1 MKTDK
6 YGIEIKVGDY
16 VLLDSYTG
24 MEYGTSAGKIV
35 QIKKIGSR
43 RISFDA
49 GYKNLR
55 SAQFEFITAYN
66 LIGCRKVWYSD
77 YFCYEPLF
85 SRTANSDQVYKAIVS
100 KLKKGTN
107 KELSEAL
114 IKNETYR
121 YENRDGHYQ
130 SRNSGFAFGCDI
142 KGMSKIIEDQ
152 VLDNSISIL
161 ETIGK

>member
-55 SAQFEFITAYN
+55 SAQFEFITAYT
-66 LIGCRKVWYSD
+66 LVG
-77 YFCYEPLF
+77 YEKWREHNNQIQYKPLF
-85 SRTANSDQVYKAIVS
+85 VRTATNDEVYNSNIS

-107 KELSEAL
+107 DELTKTL
-114 IKNETYR
+114 IKNEDYK
-121 YENRDGHYQ
+121 YQEIISHYKL
-130 SRNSGFAFGCDI
+130 RNSGYAFSLDVGRYKYLRDNLTLP
-142 KGMSKIIEDQ
+142 IIE
-152 VLDNSISIL
+152 
-161 ETIGK
+161 